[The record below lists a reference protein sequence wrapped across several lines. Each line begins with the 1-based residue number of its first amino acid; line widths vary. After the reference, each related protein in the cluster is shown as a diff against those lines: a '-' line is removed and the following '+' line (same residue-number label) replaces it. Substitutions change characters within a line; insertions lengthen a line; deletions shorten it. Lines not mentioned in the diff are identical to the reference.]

1 MTTRI
6 NIEVRKVGGP
16 WRNVL
21 IQVRKQGH
29 IVSIIAP
36 HFGPGFSIT
45 AHTSEPEMF
54 PGVWELPSNPQES
67 TSGVK
72 LIAVQLEVLSQ
83 YLQSVNGTKRRR
95 RFQLMVDKPGVGF
108 FEIEGIAVV
117 RNSDVAA
124 GEELMKLLHE
134 EPVVLEIM
142 LVPGI
147 MRKSADRYALIT
159 PPAVGET
166 EDVPVF

>member
-54 PGVWELPSNPQES
+54 PGMWELPSNPQES

-95 RFQLMVDKPGVGF
+95 RFQLMVDKPSVGF
-108 FEIEGIAVV
+108 FKVEGIASV
-117 RNSDVAA
+117 SDGYIA
-124 GEELMKLLHE
+124 GTKELMEFFDK
-134 EPVVLEIM
+134 EPVIVEAL
-142 LVPGI
+142 LVERI
-147 MRKSADRYALIT
+147 VRKSADGHLFAIT
-159 PPAVGET
+159 PTIGEA
-166 EDVPVF
+166 